1 MATLVNQVDLSQ
13 PLNDLGKTG
22 VERRDTVLIP
32 KNDYSPES
40 NQYSSTNPDAISD
53 GDIFGKGTGIFLDT
67 QNGGSKDDI
76 TSRTS
81 NIVTNRYK
89 SNSVYT
95 TPSL

>member
-1 MATLVNQVDLSQ
+1 MANLVNPVDLSQ

-22 VERRDTVLIP
+22 VERRDTVLLP
-32 KNDYSPES
+32 KNDYTEES
-40 NQYSSTNPDAISD
+40 NEYSSTNPDAISD
-53 GDIFGKGTGIFLDT
+53 GDIYGKGTGIFLDT

-81 NIVTNRYK
+81 NIVGNKYK
-89 SNSVYT
+89 SNTVYT